1 MKKGQNLY
9 NYAKKIILGGNMLLS
24 KRPEMFLPDIWPAY
38 FSKSKD
44 INVWDLNNN
53 KYTDMIC
60 AVGQNILGYSNKRLN
75 SKIVNLI
82 KQGNMTTLN
91 CPEEVELTEK
101 LLSLH
106 PWADMAKFARSGG
119 EANSIAVR
127 IARAASGKDGV
138 AICGYHGWHDWYLS
152 VNLRGKNKLEKHLLK
167 GLEPAGVPRSLKNT
181 VFPFEYG
188 NYSQLLN
195 IVNKKY
201 RDYKNGS

>member
-75 SKIVNLI
+75 SK
-82 KQGNMTTLN
+82 N
-91 CPEEVELTEK
+91 C
-101 LLSLH
+101 
-106 PWADMAKFARSGG
+106 
-119 EANSIAVR
+119 
-127 IARAASGKDGV
+127 
-138 AICGYHGWHDWYLS
+138 
-152 VNLRGKNKLEKHLLK
+152 
-167 GLEPAGVPRSLKNT
+167 
-181 VFPFEYG
+181 
-188 NYSQLLN
+188 
-195 IVNKKY
+195 
-201 RDYKNGS
+201 